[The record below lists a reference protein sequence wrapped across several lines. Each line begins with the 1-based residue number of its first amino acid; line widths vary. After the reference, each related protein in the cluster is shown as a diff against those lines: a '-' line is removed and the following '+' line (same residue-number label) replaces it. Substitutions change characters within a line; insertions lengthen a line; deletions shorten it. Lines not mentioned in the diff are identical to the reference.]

1 MCNTMEIGS
10 LKMPLTRQ
18 DALRLLRF
26 CLGPDDSGSIEVA
39 DDGAALVTIAP
50 AEPSIGVRTFEAS
63 TFDAAL
69 RMAVDA
75 GLLKAACVEKQILF
89 LEGGAARGPDAL
101 SRGAPAPAAARPVPE
116 VDRGDVG
123 PAARNAERAR
133 HVRDRGGVVGPDL
146 SPRAA
151 APARAHGRA
160 AGAVPVAV
168 ARDGRH
174 AGRVAARADSI
185 GSMAA
190 CASSSPGAGRID
202 DGRTAPAEVIASYT
216 RANAELLGIGDAA
229 LVAYASADNRPNA
242 LACVVLL
249 YAKEKTGIERAR
261 IGAGLAAKAI
271 SDDDRRAL
279 AALTSARTSYLHVFA
294 ATAPRPAEQLL
305 EQALASASY
314 QELTQMEELL
324 LAGRESEI
332 DLDARGWFNA
342 VTREM
347 DHLGEIGTAALGF
360 VDV

>member
-1 MCNTMEIGS
+1 M
-10 LKMPLTRQ
+10 
-18 DALRLLRF
+18 LRF

-63 TFDAAL
+63 SFDAAL

-89 LEGGAARGPDAL
+89 LEGGAARGPDP
-101 SRGAPAPAAARPVPE
+101 S
-116 VDRGDVG
+116 
-123 PAARNAERAR
+123 
-133 HVRDRGGVVGPDL
+133 
-146 SPRAA
+146 AA
-151 APARAHGRA
+151 APPRRPRPDLFPKLIAAMSGLLHETQNERGMSAIAAASSGRIFRRELPRQRERMDVRRERFLSLWREMGDTL
-160 AGAVPVAV
+160 GASL
-168 ARDGRH
+168 
-174 AGRVAARADSI
+174 AGRFDRVDGCLRQLI
-185 GSMAA
+185 
-190 CASSSPGAGRID
+190 AGRGAID
-202 DGRTAPAEVIASYT
+202 DGQTAPAEVIASYT
-216 RANAELLGIGDAA
+216 RTNAELLGIGDAA

-324 LAGRESEI
+324 LSGRESEI

>member
-1 MCNTMEIGS
+1 
-10 LKMPLTRQ
+10 MPLTRQ

-89 LEGGAARGPDAL
+89 LEGGPSRATDAL
-101 SRGAPAPAAARPVPE
+101 PATPPRRFRPDLFPKLMAAMSGLLHETQNERGMSAIAAASSGRIFRRELPRQRERMDARRERFLSLWRELSE
-116 VDRGDVG
+116 VLGSSLASRFDRVDASLRELVS
-123 PAARNAERAR
+123 ARKAIDEGR
-133 HVRDRGGVVGPDL
+133 L
-146 SPRAA
+146 SP
-151 APARAHGRA
+151 G
-160 AGAVPVAV
+160 
-168 ARDGRH
+168 
-174 AGRVAARADSI
+174 
-185 GSMAA
+185 
-190 CASSSPGAGRID
+190 
-202 DGRTAPAEVIASYT
+202 EVVESYT
-216 RANAELLGIGDAA
+216 RVNTELLGIGDAA

-261 IGAGLAAKAI
+261 IGAGLAARSI

-294 ATAPRPAEQLL
+294 ATAPRPAERLL
-305 EQALASASY
+305 ERALASTSY
-314 QELTQMEELL
+314 VELTRMEDLL
-324 LAGRESEI
+324 LSGRETEI
-332 DLDARGWFNA
+332 DVDARGWFN
-342 VTREM
+342 VVSREM

-360 VDV
+360 VGDG

>member
-1 MCNTMEIGS
+1 
-10 LKMPLTRQ
+10 MPLTRQ

-39 DDGAALVTIAP
+39 DDGAALVTITP

-89 LEGGAARGPDAL
+89 LEGGAPRGDAAAAVPPRRFRSDLFPKLMAAMSGLLHETQSERGMSAIAAASSGRIFRRELPRQRERMDARRERFLSLWREIGDAL
-101 SRGAPAPAAARPVPE
+101 GTSLASRFDR
-116 VDRGDVG
+116 VDASLRQ
-123 PAARNAERAR
+123 
-133 HVRDRGGVVGPDL
+133 L
-146 SPRAA
+146 
-151 APARAHGRA
+151 
-160 AGAVPVAV
+160 
-168 ARDGRH
+168 
-174 AGRVAARADSI
+174 VAAR
-185 GSMAA
+185 
-190 CASSSPGAGRID
+190 CAIDEGRIS
-202 DGRTAPAEVIASYT
+202 PMEVVESYT

-229 LVAYASADNRPNA
+229 LVAYASAENRPNA

-261 IGAGLAAKAI
+261 IGAGLAARSI

-294 ATAPRPAEQLL
+294 ATAPQPAERLL
-305 EQALASASY
+305 EHALASASY
-314 QELTQMEELL
+314 VELTRIEALL
-324 LAGRESEI
+324 LAGREAEI
-332 DLDARGWFNA
+332 DVDARGWFN
-342 VTREM
+342 VVSREM

-360 VDV
+360 VSD

>member
-1 MCNTMEIGS
+1 
-10 LKMPLTRQ
+10 MPLTRQ

-89 LEGGAARGPDAL
+89 LEGGAP
-101 SRGAPAPAAARPVPE
+101 RGADASSAAPPRRPRPDLFPKLLAAMSGLLHETQNERGMSAIAAASSGRIFRRELPRQRERMDVRRE
-116 VDRGDVG
+116 RFLSLWREMGDT
-123 PAARNAERAR
+123 
-133 HVRDRGGVVGPDL
+133 L
-146 SPRAA
+146 
-151 APARAHGRA
+151 
-160 AGAVPVAV
+160 GASL
-168 ARDGRH
+168 
-174 AGRVAARADSI
+174 AGRFDRVDGCLRQLI
-185 GSMAA
+185 
-190 CASSSPGAGRID
+190 AGRGSID

-216 RANAELLGIGDAA
+216 RANVELLGIGDAA

-305 EQALASASY
+305 ERALASASY
-314 QELTQMEELL
+314 LELTQMEELL

>member
-1 MCNTMEIGS
+1 
-10 LKMPLTRQ
+10 MPLTRQ

-89 LEGGAARGPDAL
+89 LEGGAPRGPDA
-101 SRGAPAPAAARPVPE
+101 S
-116 VDRGDVG
+116 
-123 PAARNAERAR
+123 
-133 HVRDRGGVVGPDL
+133 
-146 SPRAA
+146 AA
-151 APARAHGRA
+151 APPRRPRPDLFPKLIAAMSGLLHETQNERGMSAIAAASSGRIFRRELPRQRERMDVRRERFLSMWREVGDTL
-160 AGAVPVAV
+160 GASL
-168 ARDGRH
+168 
-174 AGRVAARADSI
+174 AGRFDRVDGCLRQLI
-185 GSMAA
+185 
-190 CASSSPGAGRID
+190 AGRGEID

-216 RANAELLGIGDAA
+216 RTNAELLGIGDAA

-305 EQALASASY
+305 ERALASASY
-314 QELTQMEELL
+314 LELTQMEELL